1 MTKIEIRECEK
12 IFSLPNDIPSYL
24 DGYQSEVFKKR
35 GFHPMELFDFNL
47 SPTGLI
53 TGRNYKAVTGL
64 VHRGRVLLLSEIKD
78 FVKGEIGVFGG
89 KIGLLLLYE
98 EMTSFVKR
106 NSVLFSFAPKGRRS
120 YSVEYHEDKLV
131 YFRKKYES
139 EIYSNF
145 GSCSYSGRYFNGD
158 TEFLFFK
165 EIK

>member
-1 MTKIEIRECEK
+1 MIIIETRECEK

-24 DGYQSEVFKKR
+24 DGYQSEVFDKR
-35 GFHPMELFDFNL
+35 QSHPIELFDFGL
-47 SPTGLI
+47 SPTGLVI
-53 TGRNYKAVTGL
+53 GRNYKAVIGL
-64 VHRGRVLLLSEIKD
+64 IPPGSIVQLSEIKD
-78 FVKGEIGVFGG
+78 FIKGENGVFGG

-106 NSVLFSFAPKGRRS
+106 NSILYSFDSKGRRS
-120 YSVEYHEDKLV
+120 YFVEYHENKLI

-145 GSCSYSGRYFNGD
+145 GSCNYSGRYFNGD